1 MSKLAV
7 LLLAAGS
14 SSRMGVP
21 KQLLK
26 WNNTTLLNHAINTV
40 KQIDQNEIVLV
51 LGAHFD
57 EITSKIDASNIT
69 VIFNEDWK
77 KGLGNSIACGIK
89 YIKESLPDI
98 DSVLIQLADQP
109 LIDSNFLNKM
119 IEYYQL
125 DTDKIIC
132 TSYQNKRL
140 GVPAIFNKTNFE
152 ELSKLNHDKGAK
164 DLLNNNSEDILFLDG
179 TNLISDI
186 DTLEDYEALYKLFH

>member
-26 WNNTTLLNHAINTV
+26 WNNTILLSHAINTV
-40 KQIDQNEIVLV
+40 KQISKNEILLA
-51 LGAHFD
+51 LGANYE
-57 EITSKIDASNIT
+57 EINSKVDASDIT
-69 VIFNEDWK
+69 IIYNENWE

-89 YIKESLPDI
+89 YIIESSPDI
-98 DSVLIQLADQP
+98 ESVLIVLADQP
-109 LIDSNFLNKM
+109 LIDSSYLNKM
-119 IEYYQL
+119 IENYQL
-125 DTDKIIC
+125 NPDKIIC

-140 GVPAIFNKTNFE
+140 GVPAFFNKTKFE

-164 DLLNNNSEDILFLDG
+164 DLLNINPENILFLDG
-179 TNLISDI
+179 TDLISDI
-186 DTLEDYEALYKLFH
+186 DTIEDYETLYKRFH

>member
-1 MSKLAV
+1 LSKLAV

-57 EITSKIDASNIT
+57 KITSIIDASNIT
-69 VIFNEDWK
+69 VIFNEDWE

-89 YIKESLPDI
+89 YLKESLPDI

-119 IEYYQL
+119 IENYQL
-125 DTDKIIC
+125 NPDKIIC

-140 GVPAIFNKTNFE
+140 GVPAIFNKTKFE

-164 DLLNNNSEDILFLDG
+164 DILNMNPENILFLDG
-179 TNLISDI
+179 TDLISDI
-186 DTLEDYEALYKLFH
+186 DTIEDYETLYKRFH

>member
-1 MSKLAV
+1 LSKLAV

-164 DLLNNNSEDILFLDG
+164 DLLNDNSENILFLDG